1 MSMYRKF
8 IQDLY
13 DGSIAPC
20 EHPVSK
26 DSERH
31 RMTRQAAEKAELLRK
46 ELCPDQQKLLDEL
59 LSDRGY
65 LDALIEQD
73 GFVMGFRL
81 GGQMTL
87 AILADDSDST

>member
-8 IQDLY
+8 IQELY
-13 DGSIAPC
+13 DGNIAPC
-20 EHPVSK
+20 EHSVSK

-31 RMTRQAAEKAELLRK
+31 RMTGQAAKKAETLRSCLTP
-46 ELCPDQQKLLDEL
+46 EQQKLLDEL

-81 GGQMTL
+81 GGQL
-87 AILADDSDST
+87 ILAVLEDNSKAE

>member
-13 DGSIAPC
+13 DGNIAPC

-31 RMTRQAAEKAELLRK
+31 RMTGQAAEKAETLRSGLTP
-46 ELCPDQQKLLDEL
+46 EQQKLLDEL

-81 GGQMTL
+81 GGQLML

>member
-1 MSMYRKF
+1 MYRKF

-13 DGSIAPC
+13 DGGIAPC

-26 DSERH
+26 HSERH
-31 RMTRQAAEKAELLRK
+31 RMTRQVAEKAEILRG
-46 ELCPDQQKLLDEL
+46 ELAPVQRKLLDEL

-81 GGQMTL
+81 GAQLML

>member
-8 IQDLY
+8 IQELY
-13 DGSIAPC
+13 DGNIAPC

-31 RMTRQAAEKAELLRK
+31 RMTGKAAEKAEMLRSGLAP
-46 ELCPDQQKLLDEL
+46 EQQKLLDEL

-65 LDALIEQD
+65 LDAIIEQD
-73 GFVMGFRL
+73 GFALGFRL
-81 GGQMTL
+81 GGQC
-87 AILADDSDST
+87 ILAVLLDNSEAE